1 MQEHEINDSLTDN
14 EPKDEVITA
23 DGLIAQAE
31 EELENADTEPQD
43 GTNKT
48 PGQAADAET
57 QEQKEHREK
66 LEKMI
71 SSWPEEDKKLFA
83 SAPDNLRDLLGK

>member
-31 EELENADTEPQD
+31 EELE
-43 GTNKT
+43 
-48 PGQAADAET
+48 AADAEPKNGANQPRGRT
-57 QEQKEHREK
+57 R
-66 LEKMI
+66 
-71 SSWPEEDKKLFA
+71 PF
-83 SAPDNLRDLLGK
+83 